1 MPLQIIRN
9 DLTRMAC
16 DAVVNPTDEAL
27 SGSGGVDAQLHRAAG
42 EKLDLACARIGYCAP
57 GEAVLTKGYDLPAD
71 YIIHTV
77 GPRWVDGEH
86 GERETLAACYR
97 SALSIASKK
106 RLTSIAFPIISAGT
120 FGFPKAEALE
130 IAVREIRDFLA
141 EHEMEITL
149 VVFNRECYEISA
161 ERHARVQSF
170 IDQAYV
176 DTHADFSNAPSYRR
190 EERQVFESS
199 TEPAG
204 SFSASYAAD
213 LQESSFEAPRPSARP
228 EPPKE
233 PKSSRPSAPAPQ
245 SARPEPPKESKPF
258 RPKPRPLGR
267 KGRPS
272 DAAFRPDR
280 MLDES
285 FSQMLLRKID
295 ERGMTDAECYKRANV
310 DRKHFSKIRKNPD
323 YRPSKVTAVAF
334 AIALELDLDETRELL
349 MKAGYALSRSQR
361 FDVIIEYFIREQ
373 IYDVYEING
382 TLFDFDQQL
391 LGA

>member
-77 GPRWVDGEH
+77 GPRWAGGEH

-97 SALSIASKK
+97 SALSIARKK
-106 RLTSIAFPIISAGT
+106 QLSSIAFPIISAGT

-130 IAVREIRDFLA
+130 IAVREIRAFLS
-141 EHEMEITL
+141 EHEMDVTL

-161 ERHARVQSF
+161 ERYARVQSF
-170 IDQAYV
+170 ISEAYV
-176 DTHADFSNAPSYRR
+176 DAHADVSNVSWYRR
-190 EERQVFESS
+190 EERPAFESS
-199 TEPAG
+199 MESDAC
-204 SFSASYAAD
+204 FSVSYDAD
-213 LQESSFEAPRPSARP
+213 LKESSFEAP
-228 EPPKE
+228 
-233 PKSSRPSAPAPQ
+233 RPSAPAPQ
-245 SARPEPPKESKPF
+245 SARPEMPRESKTT
-258 RPKPRPLGR
+258 RPKSRPEPRPLGR
-267 KGRPS
+267 KVRPS
-272 DAAFRPDR
+272 GAAFRPDR

-295 ERGMTDAECYKRANV
+295 ECGMKDADCYKRANV
-310 DRKHFSKIRKNPD
+310 DRKLFSKIRSNPD
-323 YRPSKVTAVAF
+323 YRPSKATAIAF
-334 AIALELDLDETRELL
+334 AIALELDLKETRELL

-373 IYDVYEING
+373 IYDIYEINE
-382 TLFDFDQQL
+382 TLFAFDQQL